1 MSGSHLVSIRPPIRP
16 SIRPRLRTLP
26 AALCAACLS
35 MPLPLNAAES
45 EEAESSPLPVVEV
58 RGQRGLHDPRPASV
72 ATATR
77 TSSAPEELPQTINS
91 VNVAQVASYG
101 GRDLAAALAGV
112 PGISNVS
119 DTRFDAFR
127 IRGFSSA
134 GDVLLDGMRDDAQ
147 YIRGLGN
154 IERIEI
160 LKGPAAVLYGRG
172 SGGGV
177 INRISK
183 QPGRDAFGEV
193 SATTGSYGR
202 LGAALDLNRPLGE
215 EWAMRINTGRE
226 HTGSFRDEVSGVR
239 QYFSPALKW
248 ESGRD
253 SWLLQFDVEEYDRVP
268 DRGMPARVTAL
279 STTGRALAYALPPAP
294 PQSFFG
300 AAGRD
305 FIRDTTMGL
314 RSSFIRTLSTD
325 WSVRHSISLLDL
337 ASDFDN
343 TFASQ
348 AYISRTRDLTQ
359 VQRSRFQQN
368 LQQRNL
374 QTNLELQGKINTA
387 FMSHEL
393 LLGSEYGWQKREPR
407 LWSGSVAGTV
417 SLVAPDNRAGNDAQP
432 QPWQMNYHRARNLGL
447 YAQDQINL
455 GAQWK
460 LLAGARW
467 DRFEIDSRNQLA
479 KLGIERGSN
488 ALSPRVG
495 AVWEPIAGHHLYLS
509 YSKNFAP
516 VGGDLIG
523 ITPDAKGNVND
534 LGPQYSRQHEAGIKS
549 DWLGGKLSTT
559 LAWFQLDLYN
569 RSVADP
575 VRPGVFYQT
584 GLERNRGVELSLAGE
599 VARNWFI
606 RGGLTQQN
614 AKVLQAEPQFTGKR
628 STGVSGRGG
637 SLFLAYA
644 PPLGWFAETGLIYE
658 GARYVDRDNLL
669 ELPAYTRWDGKLGY
683 RLSTAEYTLAATNLG
698 NRSYY
703 ASATG
708 VTQIVPGAPRSL
720 VLTAAYRF

>member
-1 MSGSHLVSIRPPIRP
+1 MSGSHLAS
-16 SIRPRLRTLP
+16 SRPRLHTLP

-35 MPLPLNAAES
+35 MPLYAADS

-58 RGQRGLHDPRPASV
+58 RGQRSQRALHDPRPVRLS
-72 ATATR
+72 TATR
-77 TSSAPEELPQTINS
+77 TASASEELPQIVNS
-91 VNVAQVASYG
+91 VSVEQVASYG

-112 PGISNVS
+112 PGISNIS

-127 IRGFSSA
+127 IRGFSSS

-183 QPGRDAFGEV
+183 QPGRDAFGQ
-193 SATTGSYGR
+193 ATATVGSYGR
-202 LGAALDLNRPLGE
+202 LGAALDLYRPLGE
-215 EWAMRINTGRE
+215 DWALRINAGRE
-226 HTGSFRDEVSGVR
+226 HAGSFRDQVSGVR

-248 ESGRD
+248 ASGLD
-253 SWLLQFDVEEYDRVP
+253 SWLLQFDYDEYVRVP

-279 STTGRALAYALPPAP
+279 SSTGRPLAYAPPPAS
-294 PQSFFG
+294 PQRFFG

-314 RSSFIRTLSTD
+314 RSSFVRALSAD

-348 AYISRTRDLTQ
+348 AYNGRTRDLTQ

-374 QTNLELQGKINTA
+374 QTNLELLGKINTA

-407 LWSGSVAGTV
+407 LWSGSVGAV
-417 SLVAPDNRAGNDAQP
+417 SLVNPDSRSGNDAQP

-455 GAQWK
+455 GPQWK
-460 LLAGARW
+460 VLAGARW
-467 DRFEIDSRNQLA
+467 DRFEIDSRNQLG
-479 KLGIERGSN
+479 KLGIERGSH

-495 AVWEPIAGHHLYLS
+495 AVWEPLAGHHLYLS

-516 VGGDLIG
+516 VGGDVIG
-523 ITPDAKGNVND
+523 ITPDAKGNTND

-569 RSVADP
+569 RNVADP
-575 VRPGVFYQT
+575 VKPGVFYQT
-584 GLERNRGVELSLAGE
+584 GLERNRGVELSVVGE

-614 AKVLQAEPQFTGKR
+614 ARVLQAEPQFTGKR
-628 STGVSGRGG
+628 STGVSARGG
-637 SLFLAYA
+637 SVFLAYA

-683 RLSTAEYTLAATNLG
+683 RLSKAEYTLAATNLA
-698 NRSYY
+698 NRNYY
-703 ASATG
+703 VSATG